1 MIPENE
7 FKVNEY
13 IILKLEDNATNI
25 YVDGELFQQCK
36 TLLLSISAED
46 FSYFDEID
54 SIDEVA
60 EKLDKSLEDN
70 VTNEFE
76 ISAEVEFWG
85 HCSNLQVWVESNY
98 DTRLI
103 HSNLAFPL
111 LRKLT
116 GIGDI
121 MAKRVFTEEIAKR
134 FQNGSPQVITY
145 LVKENYLDLL
155 NKEDRTELLKEKYVS
170 LLNEFGEFDL
180 KANYKVFYELI
191 KFPEFIKINF
201 TNFLNQINKLNN
213 IKKDQ
218 VFLRFIKT
226 FRETKLIRDKF
237 KDILNWIVDLKPEEH
252 YYNFLSLI
260 NNIRETELSE
270 NISAVLNV
278 MDKIDNVYGITYIFS
293 NFIKEIEIE
302 VLKENFVEILNG
314 FDRLNLN
321 ENYEAFFAIINK
333 LEGTEFLKEK
343 FPLIKEKF
351 PLIKEKFPKLS
362 NFVLTDSRILEAL
375 CHDKWQSIE

>member
-1 MIPENE
+1 LIPENE

-302 VLKENFVEILNG
+302 VLKENFVEI
-314 FDRLNLN
+314 
-321 ENYEAFFAIINK
+321 
-333 LEGTEFLKEK
+333 
-343 FPLIKEKF
+343 
-351 PLIKEKFPKLS
+351 S
-362 NFVLTDSRILEAL
+362 
-375 CHDKWQSIE
+375 